1 MLIYNKQ
8 WGELRMIELIAY
20 EEKYLTILENYPLT
34 EAHLMFTVHP
44 IELLERSVNIS
55 TYTPIVILEDGKV
68 AGFFVLDTG
77 DDKFH
82 YTDQQ
87 DSILLRGYSIHSAYQ
102 GRGIAKTSM
111 ALIPSYIKKYFPHVS
126 QVVLGVDEDNS
137 VAQSLY
143 IKAGF
148 IDEGKRFDGR
158 SGIQI
163 AMCLKLGNE

>member
-1 MLIYNKQ
+1 
-8 WGELRMIELIAY
+8 MIELVAY
-20 EEKYLTILENYPLT
+20 EEKYRTILEEYPLSEVHLT
-34 EAHLMFTVHP
+34 FTAHPL
-44 IELLERSVNIS
+44 ELLERSANTS

-68 AGFFVLDTG
+68 AGFFVLDKG

-87 DSILLRGYSIHSAYQ
+87 DSILLRGYSIHPAYQ

-111 ALIPSYIKKYFPHVS
+111 ALIPSYIKEYFPQVN
-126 QVVLGVDEDNS
+126 QVVLGVNEDNKA
-137 VAQSLY
+137 AQSLY

-148 IDEGKRFDGR
+148 LDEGKRFIGR
-158 SGIQI
+158 SGVQI